1 MKQTKEDIMAEILGG
16 CVLERLDNPYKG
28 GQSCGIMRLPW
39 KISHPEYQITIT
51 SGEMRSDYEN
61 RELCKT
67 LFSLAISE
75 CLKL

>member
-1 MKQTKEDIMAEILGG
+1 MRPNKEDIRAAILSG
-16 CVLERLDNPYKG
+16 CILERIDNRPKG

-51 SGEMRSDYEN
+51 CGEMRTDYEN

-67 LFSLAISE
+67 LFSLAIDE